1 MKKLSIALL
10 STFTASIPSYA
21 QSGVIDAII
30 ETETVQVTQNVN
42 DMLGDDGGDYGYYDS
57 YDYGHGDGSASPV
70 LTTDTPKRTKRR
82 SWWKTLIDTLHCQ
95 PLWPAY

>member
-42 DMLGDDGGDYGYYDS
+42 DMLGNDGGDYGYYDS
-57 YDYGHGDGSASPV
+57 YDYGHGDYRLRFSHSDYRYPPNGP
-70 LTTDTPKRTKRR
+70 RGGHGGR
-82 SWWKTLIDTLHCQ
+82 H
-95 PLWPAY
+95 